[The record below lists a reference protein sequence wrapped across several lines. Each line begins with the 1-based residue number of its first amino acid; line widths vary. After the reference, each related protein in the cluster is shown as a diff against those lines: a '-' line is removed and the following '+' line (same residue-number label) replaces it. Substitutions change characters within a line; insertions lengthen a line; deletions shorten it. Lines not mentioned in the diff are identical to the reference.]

1 MGERSRPDL
10 RAKVAGH
17 ADEGTRKNQSLCI
30 ESALHQRRPHGHTC
44 GSIEISEVEC
54 MRVVCFP
61 GGEEHRQH
69 WHKSSKGANL
79 GRAVSNSRSLQQAS
93 KSAVQGVDSMTT
105 LRSVS
110 FWRIRLT
117 AHTRR
122 ALQAD
127 SKSRYGVLAFR
138 RRCPWW
144 STSTYQTRSCSIPM
158 RAPAKFV
165 SSLS

>member
-1 MGERSRPDL
+1 MQM
-10 RAKVAGH
+10 KVH
-17 ADEGTRKNQSLCI
+17 ARISP
-30 ESALHQRRPHGHTC
+30 SALSQRCAKDGRMRHTC

-69 WHKSSKGANL
+69 WHKSSKGADL

-105 LRSVS
+105 LKSVA

-158 RAPAKFV
+158 RVPAKFV

>member
-1 MGERSRPDL
+1 M
-10 RAKVAGH
+10 KVH
-17 ADEGTRKNQSLCI
+17 ARISPSTLSQRCI
-30 ESALHQRRPHGHTC
+30 EDGWMRHTC
-44 GSIEISEVEC
+44 GSVEISKVQC
-54 MRVVCFP
+54 MRVVRFP

-79 GRAVSNSRSLQQAS
+79 GRAVSNSRGLQQAS
-93 KSAVQGVDSMTT
+93 KGAVQRVDSVTAS
-105 LRSVS
+105 RSVS

-117 AHTRR
+117 AHTQR

-127 SKSRYGVLAFR
+127 SKFRYGALAFR

-158 RAPAKFV
+158 KAPADYV